1 MGRCMITK
9 HYVVATIALVCCCD
23 NHYIE
28 RVQIMTKDELL
39 NDLEMTH
46 SQVLQILIH
55 ELLVL
60 NLNFDFF
67 LVGVLSAF
75 LILMDNN

>member
-1 MGRCMITK
+1 MGRYMITK
-9 HYVVATIALVCCCD
+9 HYVVATIALGCCCD
-23 NHYIE
+23 NHCIE

-46 SQVLQILIH
+46 SEVLQISIH

-67 LVGVLSAF
+67 LVGVLSTF

>member
-1 MGRCMITK
+1 MITK
-9 HYVVATIALVCCCD
+9 HYVVATVSLVCCYD

-28 RVQIMTKDELL
+28 SIQIMTKGELLL
-39 NDLEMTH
+39 NDLEMTQ
-46 SQVLQILIH
+46 SEVLQILIH

-67 LVGVLSAF
+67 F
-75 LILMDNN
+75 LWVF

>member
-1 MGRCMITK
+1 
-9 HYVVATIALVCCCD
+9 
-23 NHYIE
+23 
-28 RVQIMTKDELL
+28 MTKDELL